1 MDWKLFSGPTFFVNF
16 FVKIEIKNAEKYYK
30 SLKEQAA
37 RTERYYSLIDE
48 RKKISISIN
57 VNQVKKSKINLEE
70 LIKNLEELNNKKI
83 ELEKELKELDNQ
95 KQMELLKFEE
105 TRNLSIELDKQV
117 SLIDKEL
124 IHIEKMS
131 NQLKIQLENKDKW
144 NLIIKKSTNIS
155 IIIAFIIVS

>member
-1 MDWKLFSGPTFFVNF
+1 MD
-16 FVKIEIKNAEKYYK
+16 
-30 SLKEQAA
+30 
-37 RTERYYSLIDE
+37 
-48 RKKISISIN
+48 
-57 VNQVKKSKINLEE
+57 
-70 LIKNLEELNNKKI
+70 KKI

-131 NQLKIQLENKDKW
+131 NQLKIQLENKDKEKEE
-144 NLIIKKSTNIS
+144 NIIEKVCRNI
-155 IIIAFIIVS
+155 I